1 MIPPSAMVPTT
12 ASGHGRP
19 DFDSRNALV
28 NAPTPTKAWWPSETW
43 PA

>member
-12 ASGHGRP
+12 ASGQGRP
-19 DFDSRNALV
+19 DLDSRKALV
-28 NAPTPTKAWWPSETW
+28 KAPTPTKAWWPSDTC